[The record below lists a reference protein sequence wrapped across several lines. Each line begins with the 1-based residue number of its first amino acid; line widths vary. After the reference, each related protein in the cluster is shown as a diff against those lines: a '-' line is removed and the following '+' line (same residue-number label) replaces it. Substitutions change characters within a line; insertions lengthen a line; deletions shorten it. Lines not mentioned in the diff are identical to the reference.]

1 MQRLLECSERLQ
13 VQASKVRRAAAAAR
27 GAGGGRRGRDRCA
40 GAELTG
46 RTREKAPRQPRL
58 PPLNHA
64 SQLTLS
70 PPATLRPPPQD
81 CVHKTITRIENKLA
95 LPRVLAQCTYMLRS
109 ADRTV
114 QQRVAIALARHVAPG
129 GELAPIFIDKAGLDV
144 LLGLVT
150 EPPRGGPGG
159 EGMVRDGAAALLHLA
174 GKVNATAPIH
184 AMWVAGGRG
193 RGGGGCGGTACERRV
208 GARGQVL
215 LWTAPPPRARHS
227 NIPSL
232 RTTCHSPFSPTAS
245 CPASDPTTNPPPQPH
260 PAQHAVAAAAHG
272 VPRRRVRQ
280 QQDAVRRHLHR
291 RRAPLL
297 RPPHR
302 AAGVERRVPRDVRG
316 RVPRGGGGV
325 DRHPQHR
332 VGRRAAGAGGLEGG
346 GGALARGRRA
356 AAARAAAA
364 WLALAPLTH
373 PPTHSPPPP
382 PPP

>member
-245 CPASDPTTNPPPQPH
+245 CPASDPTSNPPPQTAPR
-260 PAQHAVAAAAHG
+260 AA
-272 VPRRRVRQ
+272 RRRS
-280 QQDAVRRHLHR
+280 RRARCTSATSTSTTRRCPTSPSPSTGAPFTPTASRCWRRATRSARCSGAGTAR
-291 RRAPLL
+291 RR
-297 RPPHR
+297 
-302 AAGVERRVPRDVRG
+302 RRRS
-316 RVPRGGGGV
+316 
-325 DRHPQHR
+325 
-332 VGRRAAGAGGLEGG
+332 
-346 GGALARGRRA
+346 
-356 AAARAAAA
+356 
-364 WLALAPLTH
+364 TS
-373 PPTHSPPPP
+373 PT
-382 PPP
+382 